1 MAMRSNCNGSL
12 RGPRAK
18 KNNVN
23 GKARRE
29 EGKEFIRN
37 SNSQISHQ
45 EREMCGSLKLRQQA
59 YIQSITEYSVHN
71 LGVKLF
77 VSTTQGY
84 HCVSRHGTIDTPSK
98 FVRVSLTKYS
108 VQV

>member
-1 MAMRSNCNGSL
+1 MAMQSNCNGLS

-18 KNNVN
+18 KNNVS

-29 EGKEFIRN
+29 EGREFIRN
-37 SNSQISHQ
+37 SNSRISRQ
-45 EREMCGSLKLRQQA
+45 EREMCGSLNLKSRKQA
-59 YIQSITEYSVHN
+59 YIQSIIEYSVHN

-98 FVRVSLTKYS
+98 FVRVSLT
-108 VQV
+108 

>member
-1 MAMRSNCNGSL
+1 MI
-12 RGPRAK
+12 
-18 KNNVN
+18 
-23 GKARRE
+23 
-29 EGKEFIRN
+29 FFQN
-37 SNSQISHQ
+37 SNLRISRQ
-45 EREMCGSLKLRQQA
+45 EREMCGSLKLRKQA
-59 YIQSITEYSVHN
+59 YIHSVTEYSVHN

-108 VQV
+108 VHNLGVKLCVSTTKG